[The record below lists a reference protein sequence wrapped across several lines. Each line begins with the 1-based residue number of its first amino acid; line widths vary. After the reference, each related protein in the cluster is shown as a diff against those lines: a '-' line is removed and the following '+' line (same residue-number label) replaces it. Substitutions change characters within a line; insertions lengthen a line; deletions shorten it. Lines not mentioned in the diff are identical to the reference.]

1 LSQRQKLIDKLKN
14 LKEAN
19 FEDAK
24 NNLNYYLNLA
34 YPFTVRPDLDDG
46 GFIVEFPDL
55 RYCVG
60 TGDTIEEAIN
70 DSMIAKS
77 EWIKAAFENRISMP
91 EPTSSADYNGRI
103 SLRIPRSLHRKI
115 VETAKQEGVSANQF
129 LSHLISVGMGKKSI

>member
-1 LSQRQKLIDKLKN
+1 MSKSTSN
-14 LKEAN
+14 LTSKDAN
-19 FEDAK
+19 K
-24 NNLNYYLNLA
+24 NLNYYLNLA

-46 GFIVEFPDL
+46 GFVVEFPDL

-77 EWIKAAFENRISMP
+77 EWIKAAFENRITIP
-91 EPTSSADYNGRI
+91 EPSSNEDYNGRI

-129 LSHLISVGMGKKSI
+129 LSHLISIGMGKKSI